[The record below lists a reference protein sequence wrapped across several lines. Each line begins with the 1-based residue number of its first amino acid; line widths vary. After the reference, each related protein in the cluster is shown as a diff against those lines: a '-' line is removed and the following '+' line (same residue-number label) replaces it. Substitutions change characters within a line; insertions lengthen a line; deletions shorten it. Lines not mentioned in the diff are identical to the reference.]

1 MPAAPRDSSEGVYSL
16 ACSRN
21 CVEKM
26 SACADIAQT
35 RLNVGERDRRR
46 NQERSAGL
54 GWQSIMPRVLIWAYQ
69 DSRPSRLG
77 VSTMAS
83 TNRSLD
89 FVRPFGRRSTKR
101 WPLRVCLPGCALVL
115 ASAAIA
121 NPTFARSNFDGEWSV
136 VIETRSGACTPTL
149 RYPVAISN
157 GIVTNAGENAA
168 AVTGR
173 VAPTGAV
180 RVAVQAGGSW
190 ASGSG
195 HLGANSGTGVWR
207 GQGTTGGC
215 VGTWQAQ
222 RRSSGAQVMER
233 GGPIYNYAPQRAP
246 RYYSG
251 YPSR

>member
-1 MPAAPRDSSEGVYSL
+1 
-16 ACSRN
+16 
-21 CVEKM
+21 M

-69 DSRPSRLG
+69 DSKPSRLG